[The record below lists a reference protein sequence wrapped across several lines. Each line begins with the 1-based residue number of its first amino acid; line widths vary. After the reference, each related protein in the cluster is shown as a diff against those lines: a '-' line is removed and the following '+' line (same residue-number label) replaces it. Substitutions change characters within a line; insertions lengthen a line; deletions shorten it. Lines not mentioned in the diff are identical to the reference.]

1 MPLYLL
7 QQSILKFKNPKPQFV
22 SSSSGSEPTIKRRL
36 VLEVRI

>member
-7 QQSILKFKNPKPQFV
+7 QQSILKFKNPEPQFV